1 MLQSQVSQ
9 AARLQLTDII
19 IDAKLRKALAES
31 MSKEQAQAFWQE
43 TGGERGHWDGNEWV
57 SL

>member
-19 IDAKLRKALAES
+19 IDAKLRKNLS
-31 MSKEQAQAFWQE
+31 WQ
-43 TGGERGHWDGNEWV
+43 
-57 SL
+57 